1 MSPLPQTIAQG
12 SATTIEARGGSSLML
27 FFVLVFV
34 LSVPF
39 CWIGAVT
46 GVELL
51 PGLPISGLMFVC
63 PLTAAAILIYRDK
76 KTRGVI
82 ELLKR
87 SFDYKRIKAKAWY
100 IPITLLVPAATTL
113 AYGLMRLM
121 GLDLPV
127 LRFSVP
133 VVLAM
138 FLGFFV
144 GALGEELGW
153 SGYAID
159 PMQARWNA
167 LVGSI
172 LLGLVW
178 AVWHGVPLLQAHRSP
193 TWIAWWSLYTVASR
207 VLMTWLY
214 NNTGKSVFGATLYHA
229 IANLSWQ
236 LFPNH
241 GSHWDPRI
249 IGLIHVFAATI
260 VTLVWGPR
268 RLARCG
274 SDSAV

>member
-12 SATTIEARGGSSLML
+12 AVTTIEARGGSSLIL

-34 LSVPF
+34 LSIPF

-46 GVELL
+46 GVQLL
-51 PGLPISGLMFVC
+51 PGLPVSGLMFVC
-63 PLTAAAILIYRDK
+63 PVMAAAILLYRDK
-76 KTRGVI
+76 KARGVT

-87 SFDYKRIKAKAWY
+87 SFDYKRIRAKAWY
-100 IPITLLVPAATTL
+100 IPITLLVPVATIS
-113 AYGLMRLM
+113 AYGLMRFM
-121 GLDLPV
+121 RLDLPSPR
-127 LRFSVP
+127 LSVP
-133 VVLAM
+133 VVLSM
-138 FLGFFV
+138 FLGFFL

-167 LVGSI
+167 LPGSI

-178 AVWHGVPLLQAHRSP
+178 AVWHGAPLLQAHRSP

-214 NNTGKSVFGATLYHA
+214 NNTGKSVFGATLFHA
-229 IANLSWQ
+229 SANLSWQ

-249 IGLIHVFAATI
+249 IGLILALAATI
-260 VTLVWGPR
+260 VVFEWGPR

-274 SDSAV
+274 RDSTV